1 MDLRENHQPGH
12 DNYRWS
18 ISPFYELNLDA
29 LYALLQ
35 LRAEVFVVEQTC
47 YYQDL
52 DYKDQLADHV
62 LVYSGDQLAGYAR
75 LFAPGVVHPGAA
87 SIGRVVTHP
96 GHRGRSLGRRLMQRS
111 IDECRERWPEAPIR
125 ISAQVYLLA
134 FYRSLGFEVVGEE
147 YLEDGIPHVAMNR
160 PSR

>member
-1 MDLRENHQPGH
+1 MDLRENHQP
-12 DNYRWS
+12 DNDSYSWEIRT
-18 ISPFYELNLDA
+18 FHELDLDA
-29 LYALLQ
+29 LYALLH
-35 LRAEVFVVEQTC
+35 LRSEVFVVEQTC

-52 DYKDQLADHV
+52 DYKDQQADHV

-75 LFAPGVVHPGAA
+75 LFAPDVVHPGAA

-96 GHRGRSLGRRLMQRS
+96 GHRGRSLGRRLMERS
-111 IDECRERWPEAPIR
+111 IDECVKRWPEASIR